1 MSSPQ
6 KENKIPTKCNK
17 RIDSKGDT
25 KERRP
30 FTVVVEGNIGSGKTT
45 FLEHFN
51 KHDLVEVLTEPVEEW
66 RNVGGNNLL
75 QLMYENPSRWSHI
88 FQSYVQLTMTQ
99 NHVRKISSQKQIK
112 MMERS
117 LFSARHC
124 FVENL
129 HDSGKMS
136 DAEFSVLCEWF
147 DFLASGNLSSVD
159 VGVDLIIYL
168 RTEPEVAYERKKSR
182 ARKEEEVV
190 PLEYFEE
197 LHRLHEKWLSN
208 NDLLPAPVLVIDA
221 NVDLKKNPNAYTRY
235 NDKIMQHY
243 RDPSNIKASRL
254 KEISNRVN
262 HLVI

>member
-1 MSSPQ
+1 MGIKS
-6 KENKIPTKCNK
+6 PTKL
-17 RIDSKGDT
+17 
-25 KERRP
+25 KEKRP

-45 FLEHFN
+45 FLEHFSA
-51 KHDLVEVLTEPVEEW
+51 KDIVEVVTEPVEEW
-66 RNVGGNNLL
+66 RNVGGHSLL

-88 FQSYVQLTMTQ
+88 FQSYVQLTMTK
-99 NHVRKISSQKQIK
+99 NHVRKLSSSQKQIK
-112 MMERS
+112 IMERS
-117 LFSARHC
+117 LFGARHC

-221 NVDLKKNPNAYTRY
+221 NVDLKKNPNAYNCY

-243 RDPSNIKASRL
+243 RNPSNIKSSRL